1 MALKQISTI
10 YVTRILQ
17 DVKKESKVEKI
28 FKELMA
34 ENFPNLTMYINL
46 QIQKAEWNKQD
57 KLK

>member
-34 ENFPNLTMYINL
+34 QNFPNLTMYINL
-46 QIQKAEWNKQD
+46 QIQEAEWNKQD